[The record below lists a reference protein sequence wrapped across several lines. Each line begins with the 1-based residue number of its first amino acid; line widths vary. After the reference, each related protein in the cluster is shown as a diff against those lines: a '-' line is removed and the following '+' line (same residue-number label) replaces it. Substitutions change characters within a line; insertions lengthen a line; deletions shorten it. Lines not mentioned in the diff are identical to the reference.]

1 MDERAANRRFL
12 MAARL
17 PIGSADA
24 QMQPASKAARLRALL
39 QAPDLSFIMEAHN
52 GLSAKIVEEA
62 GFEGIW
68 ASGLSMSAALGV
80 RDNNEASWTQV
91 LEMLEFM
98 ADATTIPILVD
109 GDTGYGNF
117 NNVRRLVRKLCQR
130 GIGGVCIEDKLF
142 PKTNSFIGENQP
154 LADVDEFCGRIKAG
168 KDSQSDDDFQIV
180 ARVEALI
187 AGWGMDEAL
196 RRAEAYREAGADA
209 VLIHSKKDTAD
220 EITGFCDSWGGR
232 APVVI
237 VPTMYHR
244 TPTQTF
250 RDAGVSMVIWANHN
264 MRAAVSAM
272 RSVCQ
277 AIKESESLT
286 AVEEE
291 IAPVREVFALTGQE
305 ELAAAEAR
313 YLAAAGGPRAILLA
327 ASRGKEL
334 GPLTE
339 RRPKCMIDVRG
350 EPLLQRLVRTLNG
363 SGLRD
368 VTVVRGYRKEAI
380 DLAGIES
387 VDNDRYDETGEAAS
401 LACAYN
407 RLYGPCLISYGDIL
421 FRRHVLDGLL
431 AADGDI
437 VTVVDARRR
446 TDSAR
451 SPDRSVDWVRCSR
464 PFTGSYLDD
473 DRVTWRRSGA
483 MRRSRGRPRRVHRPH
498 QAERGRRHAGAGR
511 ARRHEQGRR
520 PRCRRPAGAS
530 GPPHRPR
537 ARPST
542 CFTSP
547 ATGSTWTTP
556 SISRRC
562 VTWSSRPPSALLR
575 CLCCFNQFL
584 VPAPNV
590 DPQSSLLSPPPPKF
604 PRHSPNICRFSFST
618 HP

>member
-1 MDERAANRRFL
+1 
-12 MAARL
+12 MATEL
-17 PIGSADA
+17 PIGNPGPQAE
-24 QMQPASKAARLRALL
+24 PLSKAARLRALL
-39 QAPDLSFIMEAHN
+39 HAPALSFIMEAHN

-80 RDNNEASWTQV
+80 RDSNEASWTQV

-98 ADATTIPILVD
+98 ADATGIPILVD

-130 GIGGVCIEDKLF
+130 GIAGVCIEDKLF

-168 KDSQSDDDFQIV
+168 KDSQSDDDFQLV

-196 RRAEAYREAGADA
+196 RRAEAYHAAGADA
-209 VLIHSKKDTAD
+209 VLIHSKKESAD
-220 EITGFCDSWGGR
+220 EITGFCASWGGR

-244 TPTQTF
+244 TPTQAF

-272 RSVCQ
+272 RQVSR
-277 AIKESESLT
+277 AIRASESLSG
-286 AVEEE
+286 VEGE
-291 IAPVREVFALTGQE
+291 IAPVREVFELTGQA

-313 YLAAAGGPRAILLA
+313 YLAGGGGPRAILLA
-327 ASRGKEL
+327 ASRGAQL

-350 EPLLQRLVRTLNG
+350 EPLLQRLVRTLNR
-363 SGLRD
+363 SGLHD

-380 DLAGIES
+380 DLAGIEA
-387 VDNDRYDETGEAAS
+387 VDNERYEETGEAAS
-401 LACAYN
+401 LACAYD
-407 RLYGPCLISYGDIL
+407 RLHGPCLVSYGDIL

-431 AADGDI
+431 AAEGDI

-446 TDSAR
+446 VDSSRA
-451 SPDRSVDWVRCSR
+451 PDRAVDWARCSR
-464 PFTGSYLDD
+464 PFTGGYLDD
-473 DRVTWRRSGA
+473 ERVTLEA
-483 MRRSRGRPRRVHRPH
+483 MWSDS
-498 QAERGRRHAGAGR
+498 AGAEDAHGEFIGL
-511 ARRHEQGRR
+511 ARLSAE
-520 PRCRRPAGAS
+520 GATLVRGALDAMGKEGS
-530 GPPHRPR
+530 LEGADLPEL
-537 ARPST
+537 
-542 CFTSP
+542 FTRLIDRG
-547 ATGSTWTTP
+547 AT
-556 SISRRC
+556 IDVHY
-562 VTWSSRPPSALLR
+562 VTGHWLDLDDAFDLASLR
-575 CLCCFNQFL
+575 NL
-584 VPAPNV
+584 V
-590 DPQSSLLSPPPPKF
+590 
-604 PRHSPNICRFSFST
+604 
-618 HP
+618 

>member
-1 MDERAANRRFL
+1 MDERATNRRFL
-12 MAARL
+12 MATKL

-24 QMQPASKAARLRALL
+24 QIQPTSKAGRLRGLL
-39 QAPDLSFIMEAHN
+39 QAPALSFIMEAHN
-52 GLSAKIVEEA
+52 GLSGKIVEEA

-117 NNVRRLVRKLCQR
+117 NNVRRLVKKLCQR
-130 GIGGVCIEDKLF
+130 GIAGVCIEDKLF

-196 RRAEAYREAGADA
+196 RRAEAYRRAGADA
-209 VLIHSKKDTAD
+209 VLIHSKKATAD
-220 EITGFCDSWGGR
+220 EITGFCESWGGR

-272 RSVCQ
+272 RQVSR
-277 AIKESESLT
+277 AIRESESLV

-291 IAPVREVFALTGQE
+291 IAPVREVFALTGQA
-305 ELAAAEAR
+305 ELAEAEAR
-313 YLAAAGGPRAILLA
+313 YLAAAGGHRAILLA
-327 ASRGKEL
+327 ASRGAKL

-339 RRPKCMIDVRG
+339 QRPKCMIDVRG
-350 EPLLQRLVRTLNG
+350 EPLLQRLVRTINE

-380 DLAGIES
+380 ALAGIET
-387 VDNDRYDETGEAAS
+387 VDNDRYAETGEAAS
-401 LACAYN
+401 LACAHD
-407 RLYGPCLISYGDIL
+407 RLDGPCLISYGDIL

-446 TDSAR
+446 ADSSRA
-451 SPDRSVDWVRCSR
+451 PDRAVDWVRCSR

-473 DRVTWRRSGA
+473 DRLILEAIRSDA
-483 MRRSRGRPRRVHRPH
+483 
-498 QAERGRRHAGAGR
+498 AGADDAHG
-511 ARRHEQGRR
+511 EFIGLTKLSED
-520 PRCRRPAGAS
+520 GAALV
-530 GPPHRPR
+530 R
-537 ARPST
+537 
-542 CFTSP
+542 
-547 ATGSTWTTP
+547 
-556 SISRRC
+556 
-562 VTWSSRPPSALLR
+562 SALDAMSEDGSLDSADLPALFARLIAQGAVIDALYITGHWLDVDDAFDLASLR
-575 CLCCFNQFL
+575 NL
-584 VPAPNV
+584 V
-590 DPQSSLLSPPPPKF
+590 
-604 PRHSPNICRFSFST
+604 
-618 HP
+618 

>member
-1 MDERAANRRFL
+1 MDERATNRRSP
-12 MAARL
+12 MATRL
-17 PIGSADA
+17 PIGSAEA
-24 QMQPASKAARLRALL
+24 QSEPASKAGRLRALL
-39 QAPDLSFIMEAHN
+39 QAPALSFIMEAHN
-52 GLSAKIVEEA
+52 GLSGKIVEEA

-130 GIGGVCIEDKLF
+130 GIAGVCIEDKLF

-154 LADVDEFCGRIKAG
+154 LADVEEFCGRIKAG
-168 KDSQSDDDFQIV
+168 KDSQSDGDFQLV

-187 AGWGMDEAL
+187 AGWGMEEAL

-209 VLIHSKKDTAD
+209 VLIHSKKATAD
-220 EITGFCDSWGGR
+220 EITGFCEAWGGR

-272 RSVCQ
+272 RQVST
-277 AIKESESLT
+277 AIRESESLV

-291 IAPVREVFALTGQE
+291 IAPVREVFALTGQA

-313 YLAAAGGPRAILLA
+313 YLATGGGPRAILLA
-327 ASRGKEL
+327 ASRGAKL

-339 RRPKCMIDVRG
+339 QRPKCMLDVRG
-350 EPLLQRLVRTLNG
+350 EPLLQRLVRTINE

-380 DLAGIES
+380 ALAGIET
-387 VDNDRYDETGEAAS
+387 VDNDRYGETGEAAS
-401 LACAYN
+401 LACARD
-407 RLYGPCLISYGDIL
+407 RLDGPCLISYGDIL
-421 FRRHVLDGLL
+421 FRRHVLEGLL
-431 AADGDI
+431 AAEGDI

-446 TDSAR
+446 ADSSRA
-451 SPDRSVDWVRCSR
+451 PDRPVDWVRCSR

-473 DRVTWRRSGA
+473 DRVILEAIWNDETGA
-483 MRRSRGRPRRVHRPH
+483 DDAHGEFIGLTRLSEDGAALVRGALDAMGKDGSLDSADLPALFTRLIA
-498 QAERGRRHAGAGR
+498 QGAAIDVLYITGHWLDVDD
-511 ARRHEQGRR
+511 AFDL
-520 PRCRRPAGAS
+520 AS
-530 GPPHRPR
+530 
-537 ARPST
+537 
-542 CFTSP
+542 
-547 ATGSTWTTP
+547 
-556 SISRRC
+556 
-562 VTWSSRPPSALLR
+562 LR
-575 CLCCFNQFL
+575 NL
-584 VPAPNV
+584 V
-590 DPQSSLLSPPPPKF
+590 
-604 PRHSPNICRFSFST
+604 
-618 HP
+618 

>member
-1 MDERAANRRFL
+1 MDERATNRRFP
-12 MAARL
+12 MATRL
-17 PIGSADA
+17 PIGSDDA
-24 QMQPASKAARLRALL
+24 QAAPASKATRLCALLRAP
-39 QAPDLSFIMEAHN
+39 ALSFIMEAHN

-98 ADATTIPILVD
+98 ADATTVPILVD

-117 NNVRRLVRKLCQR
+117 NNVRRLVQKLCQR
-130 GIGGVCIEDKLF
+130 GIAGVCIEDKLF

-187 AGWGMDEAL
+187 AGWGMEEAL
-196 RRAEAYREAGADA
+196 RRAEAYHGAGADA
-209 VLIHSKKDTAD
+209 VLIHSKKATAD
-220 EITGFCDSWGGR
+220 EITGFCEAWEGR

-272 RSVCQ
+272 RQVSKAVR
-277 AIKESESLT
+277 ESESL
-286 AVEEE
+286 VEVEDK
-291 IAPVREVFALTGQE
+291 ITPVREVFALTGQA

-313 YLAAAGGPRAILLA
+313 YLAAAGGHRAILLA
-327 ASRGKEL
+327 ASRGGKL

-339 RRPKCMIDVRG
+339 QRPKCMIDVRG
-350 EPLLQRLVRTLNG
+350 EPLLQRLVRTLNR
-363 SGLRD
+363 SGVGA

-380 DLAGIES
+380 DIPGIEA

-401 LACAYN
+401 LACAGE
-407 RLYGPCLISYGDIL
+407 RLQGPCLISYGDIL

-431 AADGDI
+431 ATDGDI

-446 TDSAR
+446 VDASRA
-451 SPDRSVDWVRCSR
+451 PDRAVDWVRCSR
-464 PFTGSYLDD
+464 PFTGGYLDD
-473 DRVTWRRSGA
+473 ERVTLEAIWNGTDGTETAHGEFIGLTRLSEAGAALVRDVLDA
-483 MRRSRGRPRRVHRPH
+483 MREDGTLD
-498 QAERGRRHAGAGR
+498 GADLPDVL
-511 ARRHEQGRR
+511 ARLIAQG
-520 PRCRRPAGAS
+520 AAIDVLYITGHWLDVDDAFDLAS
-530 GPPHRPR
+530 
-537 ARPST
+537 
-542 CFTSP
+542 
-547 ATGSTWTTP
+547 
-556 SISRRC
+556 
-562 VTWSSRPPSALLR
+562 LR
-575 CLCCFNQFL
+575 NL
-584 VPAPNV
+584 V
-590 DPQSSLLSPPPPKF
+590 
-604 PRHSPNICRFSFST
+604 
-618 HP
+618 

>member
-1 MDERAANRRFL
+1 
-12 MAARL
+12 MATRL
-17 PIGSADA
+17 PIGSAEA
-24 QMQPASKAARLRALL
+24 QSEPASKAARLRALL
-39 QAPDLSFIMEAHN
+39 QAPALSFIMEAHN
-52 GLSAKIVEEA
+52 GLSGKIVEEA

-98 ADATTIPILVD
+98 ADATSIPILVD

-130 GIGGVCIEDKLF
+130 GIAGVCIEDKLF

-187 AGWGMDEAL
+187 AGWGMEEAL
-196 RRAEAYREAGADA
+196 RRAEAYHDAGADA
-209 VLIHSKKDTAD
+209 VLIHSKKATAD
-220 EITGFCDSWGGR
+220 EITGFCEAWGGR

-272 RSVCQ
+272 RQVST
-277 AIKESESLT
+277 AIRESESLV

-291 IAPVREVFALTGQE
+291 ITPVREVFALTGQA

-313 YLAAAGGPRAILLA
+313 YLAAGGGPRAILLA
-327 ASRGKEL
+327 ASRGAKL

-339 RRPKCMIDVRG
+339 QRPKCMLDVRG
-350 EPLLQRLVRTLNG
+350 EPLLQRLVRTINE

-380 DLAGIES
+380 ALAGIET
-387 VDNDRYDETGEAAS
+387 VDNDRYGETGEAAS
-401 LACAYN
+401 LACARD
-407 RLYGPCLISYGDIL
+407 RLDGPCLVSYGDIL
-421 FRRHVLDGLL
+421 FRRHVLEGLL
-431 AADGDI
+431 AAEGDI

-446 TDSAR
+446 TDPSRA
-451 SPDRSVDWVRCSR
+451 PDRPVDWVRCSR

-473 DRVTWRRSGA
+473 DRVILEAIWNDETGA
-483 MRRSRGRPRRVHRPH
+483 DDAHGEFIGLTRLSEEGAALVRGALDAMSEDGTLDTADLPALFTRLIA
-498 QAERGRRHAGAGR
+498 QGAAIDVLYITGHWLDVDD
-511 ARRHEQGRR
+511 AFDL
-520 PRCRRPAGAS
+520 AS
-530 GPPHRPR
+530 
-537 ARPST
+537 
-542 CFTSP
+542 
-547 ATGSTWTTP
+547 
-556 SISRRC
+556 
-562 VTWSSRPPSALLR
+562 LR
-575 CLCCFNQFL
+575 NL
-584 VPAPNV
+584 V
-590 DPQSSLLSPPPPKF
+590 
-604 PRHSPNICRFSFST
+604 
-618 HP
+618 

>member
-1 MDERAANRRFL
+1 MDERATNRRFL
-12 MAARL
+12 MATKL

-24 QMQPASKAARLRALL
+24 QIQPTSKAGRLRGLL
-39 QAPDLSFIMEAHN
+39 QAPALSFIMEAHN
-52 GLSAKIVEEA
+52 GLSGKIVEEA

-130 GIGGVCIEDKLF
+130 GIAGVCIEDKLF

-196 RRAEAYREAGADA
+196 RRAEAYRRAGADA
-209 VLIHSKKDTAD
+209 VLIHSKKATAD
-220 EITGFCDSWGGR
+220 EITGFCESWGGR

-250 RDAGVSMVIWANHN
+250 RDARVSMVIWANHN

-272 RSVCQ
+272 RQVSR
-277 AIKESESLT
+277 AIRESESLV

-291 IAPVREVFALTGQE
+291 IAPVREVFALTGQA
-305 ELAAAEAR
+305 ELAEAEAR
-313 YLAAAGGPRAILLA
+313 YLAAAGGHRAILLA
-327 ASRGKEL
+327 ASRGAKL

-339 RRPKCMIDVRG
+339 QRPKCMIDVRG
-350 EPLLQRLVRTLNG
+350 EPLLQRLVRTINE

-380 DLAGIES
+380 ALAGIEA
-387 VDNDRYDETGEAAS
+387 VDNDRYAETGEAAS
-401 LACAYN
+401 LACAQG
-407 RLYGPCLISYGDIL
+407 RLDGPCLISYGDIL

-431 AADGDI
+431 AAAGDI

-446 TDSAR
+446 ANSSRA
-451 SPDRSVDWVRCSR
+451 PDRAVDWVRCSR

-473 DRVTWRRSGA
+473 DRVILEAIRSDA
-483 MRRSRGRPRRVHRPH
+483 
-498 QAERGRRHAGAGR
+498 AGADDAHG
-511 ARRHEQGRR
+511 EFIGLTKLSED
-520 PRCRRPAGAS
+520 GAALV
-530 GPPHRPR
+530 R
-537 ARPST
+537 
-542 CFTSP
+542 
-547 ATGSTWTTP
+547 
-556 SISRRC
+556 
-562 VTWSSRPPSALLR
+562 SALDAMSEDGSLDGADLPALFARLIAQGAVIDALYITGHWLDVDDAFDLASLR
-575 CLCCFNQFL
+575 NL
-584 VPAPNV
+584 
-590 DPQSSLLSPPPPKF
+590 
-604 PRHSPNICRFSFST
+604 I
-618 HP
+618 

>member
-1 MDERAANRRFL
+1 MDERAANRRFP
-12 MAARL
+12 MATRL
-17 PIGSADA
+17 PIGSGDA
-24 QMQPASKAARLRALL
+24 ETASASKATRLHGLLRAP
-39 QAPDLSFIMEAHN
+39 ALSFIMEAHN

-98 ADATTIPILVD
+98 ADATTVPILVD

-130 GIGGVCIEDKLF
+130 GIAGVCIEDKLF

-187 AGWGMDEAL
+187 AGWGMEEAL
-196 RRAEAYREAGADA
+196 RRAEAYHRAGADA
-209 VLIHSKKDTAD
+209 VLIHSKKASAD
-220 EITGFCDSWGGR
+220 EITGFCEAWEGR

-272 RSVCQ
+272 RQVSK
-277 AIKESESLT
+277 AIRESESLV

-291 IAPVREVFALTGQE
+291 ITPVREVFALTGQA

-313 YLAAAGGPRAILLA
+313 YLAAAGGHGAILLA
-327 ASRGKEL
+327 ASRGGKL

-339 RRPKCMIDVRG
+339 QRPKCMIDVRG
-350 EPLLQRLVRTLNG
+350 EPLLQRLVRTLNR
-363 SGLRD
+363 SGVGA

-380 DLAGIES
+380 DIPGIEA

-401 LACAYN
+401 LACAGD
-407 RLYGPCLISYGDIL
+407 RLQGPCVISYGDIL

-446 TDSAR
+446 VDASRA
-451 SPDRSVDWVRCSR
+451 PDRAVDWVRCSR
-464 PFTGSYLDD
+464 PFTGGYLDD
-473 DRVTWRRSGA
+473 ERVTLEAIWNGTDGA
-483 MRRSRGRPRRVHRPH
+483 ETAHGEFIGLTRLS
-498 QAERGRRHAGAGR
+498 EAGAALVRGVLDDM
-511 ARRHEQGRR
+511 AED
-520 PRCRRPAGAS
+520 GALD
-530 GPPHRPR
+530 G
-537 ARPST
+537 AD
-542 CFTSP
+542 
-547 ATGSTWTTP
+547 
-556 SISRRC
+556 
-562 VTWSSRPPSALLR
+562 L
-575 CLCCFNQFL
+575 
-584 VPAPNV
+584 PNV
-590 DPQSSLLSPPPPKF
+590 LARLVAQGAAIEVLYITGHWLDVDDAFDLASLRNLV
-604 PRHSPNICRFSFST
+604 
-618 HP
+618 

>member
-1 MDERAANRRFL
+1 MDERAANRRFP
-12 MAARL
+12 MATRL

-24 QMQPASKAARLRALL
+24 QDASTSKAARLRGLL
-39 QAPDLSFIMEAHN
+39 HAPALSFIMEAHN

-98 ADATTIPILVD
+98 ADATNIPILVD

-130 GIGGVCIEDKLF
+130 GIAGVCIEDKLF

-154 LADVDEFCGRIKAG
+154 LADVEEFCGRIKAG

-187 AGWGMDEAL
+187 AGWGMEEAL
-196 RRAEAYREAGADA
+196 RRAEAYHRAGADA
-209 VLIHSKKDTAD
+209 VLIHSKKASAD
-220 EITGFCDSWGGR
+220 EITGFCESWAGR

-250 RDAGVSMVIWANHN
+250 RDAEVSMVIWANHN

-272 RSVCQ
+272 RQVSK
-277 AIKESESLT
+277 AIRESESLV

-291 IAPVREVFALTGQE
+291 ITPVREVFALTGQA

-313 YLAAAGGPRAILLA
+313 YLAAAGGHRAILLA
-327 ASRGKEL
+327 ASRGGKL

-339 RRPKCMIDVRG
+339 QRPKCMIDVRG
-350 EPLLQRLVRTLNG
+350 EPLLQRLIRTLIR
-363 SGLRD
+363 SGLGD

-380 DLAGIES
+380 DIAGIEA

-401 LACAYN
+401 LACAHN

-431 AADGDI
+431 AQEGDI

-446 TDSAR
+446 VDGSRA
-451 SPDRSVDWVRCSR
+451 PDRAVDWVRCSR
-464 PFTGSYLDD
+464 PFTGGYLDD
-473 DRVTWRRSGA
+473 DRVTLEAIGNDEAGTEDAHGEFIGLTKLSEDGA
-483 MRRSRGRPRRVHRPH
+483 QLVRGVLDAMTKDGTLDGADLPDVFARLMAQGAVIDVLYITGHWLDVDDAFDLASMR
-498 QAERGRRHAGAGR
+498 
-511 ARRHEQGRR
+511 
-520 PRCRRPAGAS
+520 
-530 GPPHRPR
+530 
-537 ARPST
+537 
-542 CFTSP
+542 
-547 ATGSTWTTP
+547 
-556 SISRRC
+556 
-562 VTWSSRPPSALLR
+562 
-575 CLCCFNQFL
+575 NL
-584 VPAPNV
+584 V
-590 DPQSSLLSPPPPKF
+590 
-604 PRHSPNICRFSFST
+604 
-618 HP
+618 

>member
-1 MDERAANRRFL
+1 MDERATNRRSP
-12 MAARL
+12 MATRL
-17 PIGSADA
+17 PIGSAEA
-24 QMQPASKAARLRALL
+24 QSEPASKAGRLRALL
-39 QAPDLSFIMEAHN
+39 QAPALSFIMEAHN
-52 GLSAKIVEEA
+52 GLSGKIVEEA

-98 ADATTIPILVD
+98 ADATAIPILVD

-130 GIGGVCIEDKLF
+130 GIAGVCIEDKLF

-154 LADVDEFCGRIKAG
+154 LADVEEFCGRIKAG
-168 KDSQSDDDFQIV
+168 KDSQSDDDFQLV

-187 AGWGMDEAL
+187 AGWGMEEAL

-209 VLIHSKKDTAD
+209 VLIHSKKATAD
-220 EITGFCDSWGGR
+220 EITGFCEAWGGR

-272 RSVCQ
+272 RQVST
-277 AIKESESLT
+277 AIRESESLV

-291 IAPVREVFALTGQE
+291 ITPVREVFALTGQA

-313 YLAAAGGPRAILLA
+313 YLAAGGGPRAILLA
-327 ASRGKEL
+327 ASRGAKL

-339 RRPKCMIDVRG
+339 QRPKCMLDVRG
-350 EPLLQRLVRTLNG
+350 EPLLQRLVRTVNE

-368 VTVVRGYRKEAI
+368 VTVVRGYRKETIA
-380 DLAGIES
+380 LAGIET
-387 VDNDRYDETGEAAS
+387 VDNDRYGETGEAAS
-401 LACAYN
+401 LACARD
-407 RLYGPCLISYGDIL
+407 RLDGPCLVSYGDIL
-421 FRRHVLDGLL
+421 FRRHVLEGLL
-431 AADGDI
+431 AAKGDI

-446 TDSAR
+446 ADSSRA
-451 SPDRSVDWVRCSR
+451 PDRPVDWVRCSR

-473 DRVTWRRSGA
+473 DRVTLDAIWNDETGA
-483 MRRSRGRPRRVHRPH
+483 DDAHGEFIGLTRLS
-498 QAERGRRHAGAGR
+498 EDGAALVR
-511 ARRHEQGRR
+511 AALDAMSEDGTLDAADLPALFTRLIAQG
-520 PRCRRPAGAS
+520 AAIDVFYITGHWLDVDDAFDLAS
-530 GPPHRPR
+530 
-537 ARPST
+537 
-542 CFTSP
+542 
-547 ATGSTWTTP
+547 
-556 SISRRC
+556 
-562 VTWSSRPPSALLR
+562 LR
-575 CLCCFNQFL
+575 NL
-584 VPAPNV
+584 V
-590 DPQSSLLSPPPPKF
+590 
-604 PRHSPNICRFSFST
+604 
-618 HP
+618 